1 MDIDEEYTASDH
13 SQREEDA
20 YALSK
25 YRITLEWLSRFHA
38 PIDARILNIGAGS
51 GVFTRIA
58 STEGFSV
65 TDLEPDPQAA
75 SLAQQTTG
83 GSNLLNMG
91 VMDLDP
97 IRFQFDV
104 VVMHDVLEHLED
116 DSAAVHRVWQV
127 LGQGKLP
134 ALFIAS
140 VPAWPFLFGLHDEK
154 LGHYRRYTPQSFK
167 ALIGERFERRTFR
180 QLGLL
185 GIPAALTYSRWLRK
199 PYPVGSG
206 GIGERI
212 FAWSCAIEERLAP
225 PIGSS
230 LLIAAT
236 PRYDDQ
242 IPKFGGLAQT

>member
-25 YRITLEWLSRFHA
+25 YRITLQWLRLFNA

-58 STEGFSV
+58 SAEGFSV

-75 SLAQQTTG
+75 SLAQRTTD
-83 GSNLLNMG
+83 GSNLLNMD

-97 IRFQFDV
+97 TQFQFDV
-104 VVMHDVLEHLED
+104 VLMHDVLEHLED
-116 DSAAVHRVWQV
+116 DSAAVHRVWEV
-127 LGQGKLP
+127 LGQGRRP

-140 VPAWPFLFGLHDEK
+140 VPAWPSLFGLHDEK
-154 LGHYRRYTPQSFK
+154 LGHYRRYTPRSFK
-167 ALIGERFERRTFR
+167 ALISQRFERLTFR

-185 GIPAALTYSRWLRK
+185 GIPAALTYSRLLRK

-206 GIGERI
+206 SVAERI
-212 FAWSCAIEERLAP
+212 FAWSCAFEERFPP

-230 LLIAAT
+230 LLLAGT
-236 PRYDDQ
+236 PRLDNSISQ
-242 IPKFGGLAQT
+242 